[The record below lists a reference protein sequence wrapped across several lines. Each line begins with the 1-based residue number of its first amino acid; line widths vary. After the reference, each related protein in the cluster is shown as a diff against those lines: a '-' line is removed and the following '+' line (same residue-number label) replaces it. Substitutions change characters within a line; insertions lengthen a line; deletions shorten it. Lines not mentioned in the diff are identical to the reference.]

1 VSEIIDIGFIR
12 QLQEQLNSQL
22 MFEMSQELKTG
33 VSFQCEEVKSM
44 SKDDLKH
51 HLNNGKKFNA
61 IQCKCGHNQSFKLV
75 VSDSVSKG
83 FEKLFLGLPMDQN
96 INGESG
102 TYVEEFMAAR
112 IARKNYEF
120 WKTQK
125 NKINL
130 LDPIFVWGQLIVTSN
145 ESIVCQ
151 VKMNVES
158 TALGDLFL
166 VYPVVFFNESEFK
179 QNEV

>member
-1 VSEIIDIGFIR
+1 MSEIIDVGFIK
-12 QLQEQLNSQL
+12 QMQEQLHSQL

-33 VSFQCEEVKSM
+33 ISFQCDDVKKMEKEE
-44 SKDDLKH
+44 LKK

-61 IQCKCGHNQSFKLV
+61 VQCKCGHNQSFKLV
-75 VSDSVSKG
+75 VSEPVSKA
-83 FEKLFLGLPMDQN
+83 FEKLFLGIPMDQPVTS
-96 INGESG
+96 ESG
-102 TYVEEFMAAR
+102 TYVEEFMTSR

-125 NKINL
+125 NKVNL

-158 TALGDLFL
+158 LALGDMFL
-166 VYPVVFFNESEFK
+166 VYPIVFFNESEFK